1 MNIRSLKSFLLPQ
14 SLLEIPPHSSLMSL
28 PLLTLVAVESQA
40 ESQLAL
46 PAVVFAVCFDVF
58 KSPPHALKYP
68 N

>member
-1 MNIRSLKSFLLPQ
+1 
-14 SLLEIPPHSSLMSL
+14 MSL

-46 PAVVFAVCFDVF
+46 PAVVFAICFDVF

-68 N
+68 NEELSTKCFLIPPAPWLNI

>member
-1 MNIRSLKSFLLPQ
+1 
-14 SLLEIPPHSSLMSL
+14 MSL

>member
-1 MNIRSLKSFLLPQ
+1 
-14 SLLEIPPHSSLMSL
+14 MSL

-46 PAVVFAVCFDVF
+46 PAVVFAICFDVF